1 MAKTWRRK
9 SNSSPQL
16 RPPADVTSKP
26 RSARRNPRLKAKD
39 EVSGRVPARVS
50 RRPEVHLG
58 MIEALAAFAP
68 SPKVLEVVKGEVRH
82 YSNYLRLKR
91 RLTRTPP

>member
-1 MAKTWRRK
+1 LAKTWRRK

-58 MIEALAAFAP
+58 MIERLP
-68 SPKVLEVVKGEVRH
+68 RLYHR
-82 YSNYLRLKR
+82 LRYWKWSR
-91 RLTRTPP
+91 ARYGITAITYA